1 MRAGVGTAAGAALLP
16 VLRLRLVP
24 AQLIIWQLA
33 DSGFPTGSFAHAAGL
48 EAAAQL
54 GQVQGVAGLAG
65 YAEEV
70 LWNAGSFA
78 LPFASAAHRDPAAIS
93 SLDAR
98 CDAYTPSQVANRASR
113 AQGQALLRAAEA
125 AFGGLAAEVARR
137 VRRERLP
144 GHFAPAIGAV
154 LGVLGVPI
162 GAAQRLVLHLAL
174 RGVLSAGVRLGLA
187 GPLEAQGIQARLAR
201 RVEEVA
207 TACGRLGVEE
217 VAQAAPLLELFQGH
231 QDRLYSRLFQS

>member
-1 MRAGVGTAAGAALLP
+1 V
-16 VLRLRLVP
+16 
-24 AQLIIWQLA
+24 A
-33 DSGFPTGSFAHAAGL
+33 DSAFPTGSFAHAAGL

-54 GQVQGVAGLAG
+54 GEVHGVAGLAG
-65 YAEEV
+65 YAEEA

-78 LPFASAAHRDPAAIS
+78 LPFASAAHSDPAAFP

-98 CDAYTPSQVANRASR
+98 CDAYTPSQVANRANR

-125 AFGGLAAEVARR
+125 AFGGAAAELAQR

-144 GHFAPAIGAV
+144 GHLAPATGAV

-162 GAAQRLVLHLAL
+162 AAAQRLVLYLAL

-187 GPLEAQGIQARLAR
+187 GPLEAQGIQARLATR
-201 RVEEVA
+201 IEEIA

-217 VAQAAPLLELFQGH
+217 VAQAAPLLDLFQGH